1 MKRPKTTDKEC
12 KRQGMTDVPV
22 ANYSK
27 MQDKYIDYLESQT
40 KQRVIEE
47 LEELLTKEIESFG
60 VNVIS
65 SQAVINK
72 IKQLKQ
78 E

>member
-1 MKRPKTTDKEC
+1 MKDKLK
-12 KRQGMTDVPV
+12 KRLQCRDCDMPYCDISC
-22 ANYSK
+22 NDLS
-27 MQDKYIDYLESQT
+27 DSNIDWIMELT
-40 KQRVIEE
+40 NQRVIEE
-47 LEELLTKEIESFG
+47 LEEVLTKEIESFG